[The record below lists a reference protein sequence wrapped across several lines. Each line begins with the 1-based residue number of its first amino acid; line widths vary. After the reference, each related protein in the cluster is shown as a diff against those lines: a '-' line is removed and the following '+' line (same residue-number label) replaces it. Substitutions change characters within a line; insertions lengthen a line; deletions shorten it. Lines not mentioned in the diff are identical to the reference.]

1 MRLIGLAAAA
11 TCLAAS
17 PAAARPEQSCSAG
30 VCQIKLTPT
39 QLLGAAERLVAEGR
53 YAEAKPLVDVL
64 RQAPGLK
71 LQSAF
76 LSGLIASRTGDYASA
91 ADQFMAILAND
102 PRQTRVRLELAQAFI
117 ALKKTASADR
127 QLRIAQQDA
136 DLPQQVARTIRTAR
150 DTIRSGRAWRLDVN
164 VGLAPDT
171 NINNATSVKSVT
183 LLLGNAAYSADLN
196 EDAKATSGLGATAQL
211 STGLR
216 LPISDKISVL
226 AELDANGTNYSGN
239 QFDDFAV
246 QSATGAEYRLTSTNS
261 ASFEGTYAR
270 RWYGGRS
277 ITQQFGARL
286 GGQMTLGRADRL
298 GFQIDVRRNQAFF
311 DSGYDGWQGGV
322 YGTFEHALTRTIVAS
337 MGPFV
342 RREWLH
348 ENAFSSKE
356 VGGNVGIGGE
366 LPRGFNVGASVGVS
380 RATFDAAIPLF
391 DLKPRLD
398 NRAVFRAT
406 VGNRILRFHGF
417 SPQVNWTYNRISS
430 SLGLYSIRRSRF
442 EVTLARYF

>member
-1 MRLIGLAAAA
+1 
-11 TCLAAS
+11 
-17 PAAARPEQSCSAG
+17 
-30 VCQIKLTPT
+30 
-39 QLLGAAERLVAEGR
+39 
-53 YAEAKPLVDVL
+53 
-64 RQAPGLK
+64 
-71 LQSAF
+71 
-76 LSGLIASRTGDYASA
+76 
-91 ADQFMAILAND
+91 
-102 PRQTRVRLELAQAFI
+102 
-117 ALKKTASADR
+117 
-127 QLRIAQQDA
+127 
-136 DLPQQVARTIRTAR
+136 
-150 DTIRSGRAWRLDVN
+150 
-164 VGLAPDT
+164 
-171 NINNATSVKSVT
+171 
-183 LLLGNAAYSADLN
+183 
-196 EDAKATSGLGATAQL
+196 
-211 STGLR
+211 
-216 LPISDKISVL
+216 VL